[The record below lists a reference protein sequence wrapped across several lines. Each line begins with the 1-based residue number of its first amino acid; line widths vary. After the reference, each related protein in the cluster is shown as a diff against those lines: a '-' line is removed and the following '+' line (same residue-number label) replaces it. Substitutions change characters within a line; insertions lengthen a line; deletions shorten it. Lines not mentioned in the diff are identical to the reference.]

1 MRWIRGERC
10 REHRACRIRQN
21 GAVIEKTAIARGH
34 AVTAI
39 IDPFVPLTKGVSS
52 GGCVIGKTIADIGGG
67 VDAAIEFSSPV
78 SAVGNI
84 KALLAAGIPVV
95 TGTTGWYDRL
105 PEVEAAVKAAAGSLV
120 WSSNYSIGVRLFLN
134 IAAFAADAADP
145 YEEYDVAGYE
155 SHHNK
160 KADSPSGTAKTLVEK
175 VLAAQTRKTKLV
187 YDKLDRPP
195 AKDELHFASLRIG
208 SDPGTHAI
216 FFDSDADTIEIIH
229 RARNRE
235 GFASGAV
242 RAAEWLA
249 AAPRRGVFTLA
260 DML

>member
-1 MRWIRGERC
+1 MGRL
-10 REHRACRIRQN
+10 
-21 GAVIEKTAIARGH
+21 IEKTALARGH
-34 AVTAI
+34 AIVAV
-39 IDPFVPLTKGVSS
+39 IDPFIDPSIGPFAEGT
-52 GGCVIGKTIADIGGG
+52 GGRVIGRSVAEIGEGMG
-67 VDAAIEFSSPV
+67 TVHAAIEFSSPA

-95 TGTTGWYDRL
+95 TGTTGWYDQL
-105 PEVEAAVKAAAGSLV
+105 PDVEAAVKAAKGSLI
-120 WSSNYSIGVRLFLN
+120 WSSNYSIGVRLFLK
-134 IAAFAADAADP
+134 IAAFAANAACP
-145 YEEYDVAGYE
+145 YEEYDIAGYE

-175 VLAAQTRKTKLV
+175 VLAAQTRKTKAV

-195 AKDELHFASLRIG
+195 AQDELHFASLRTG
-208 SDPGTHAI
+208 SDPGTHTL
-216 FFDSDADTIEIIH
+216 FFDSDADTIEITH

-249 AAPRRGVFTLA
+249 GSGLPRRGLFTLD

>member
-1 MRWIRGERC
+1 MNIALVGYGKMGRL
-10 REHRACRIRQN
+10 
-21 GAVIEKTAIARGH
+21 IEKTALDRGH
-34 AVTAI
+34 VIAAV
-39 IDPFVPLTKGVSS
+39 IDPFARSLAEGVSS
-52 GGCVIGKTIADIGGG
+52 EGRVIGNTIADIGEG
-67 VDAAIEFSSPV
+67 VDTAIEFSSPV

-105 PEVEAAVKAAAGSLV
+105 PEVEAAVKAAGGSLI
-120 WSSNYSIGVRLFLN
+120 WSSNYSIGVRLFLK
-134 IAAFAADAADP
+134 IAAFAAGALH
-145 YEEYDVAGYE
+145 EEYDIAGYE

-160 KADSPSGTAKTLVEK
+160 KADSPSGTAKTLVER
-175 VLAAQTRKTKLV
+175 VLAAQSRKTKAV

-195 AKDELHFASLRIG
+195 EKDELHFASLRMG
-208 SDPGTHAI
+208 SDPGTHAL
-216 FFDSDADTIEIIH
+216 FFDSEADTIEIVH

-235 GFASGAV
+235 GFAFGAV

-249 AAPRRGVFTLA
+249 GSGTPRCGVFTLD